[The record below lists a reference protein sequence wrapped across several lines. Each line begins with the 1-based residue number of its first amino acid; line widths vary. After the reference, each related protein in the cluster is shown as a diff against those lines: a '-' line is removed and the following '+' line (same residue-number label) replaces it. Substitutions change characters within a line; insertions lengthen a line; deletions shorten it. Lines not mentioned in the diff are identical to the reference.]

1 MRERLRM
8 MQGSIGREGAR
19 ERERRWWRAR
29 VGEEAEGEPDESVSV
44 AQGEERQPEVSGG
57 Y

>member
-1 MRERLRM
+1 ML
-8 MQGSIGREGAR
+8 

-29 VGEEAEGEPDESVSV
+29 VGEEAEGEPDRNV
-44 AQGEERQPEVSGG
+44 AMARGVEHQPDASGG

>member
-1 MRERLRM
+1 M
-8 MQGSIGREGAR
+8 
-19 ERERRWWRAR
+19 
-29 VGEEAEGEPDESVSV
+29 GEEAEGEPDESVSV